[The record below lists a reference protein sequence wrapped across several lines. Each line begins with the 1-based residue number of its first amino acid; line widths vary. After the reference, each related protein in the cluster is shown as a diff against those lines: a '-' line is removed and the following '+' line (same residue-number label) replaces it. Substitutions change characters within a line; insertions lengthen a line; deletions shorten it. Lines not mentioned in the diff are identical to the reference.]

1 MNRLYHVDAFT
12 EVPFKGNPAAVC
24 IIEDDHSDQWML
36 QVAAEMNL
44 SETAFIRKQPDG
56 YGLKWFTPKKEV
68 SLCGHATL
76 ATAHILWEEG
86 LINPAEGIELQT
98 LSGKLTANRNGKV
111 IILDFPSRK
120 VSPTGNNNS
129 INQSIGDDPIFTN
142 KFITENG
149 TIYLLEYGDEEIVR
163 GLHPN
168 FNELLKTDARSVIVT
183 SRSNSNEYD
192 FISRY
197 FAPAVGIN
205 EDPVTGSS
213 HCCLAPYWAEKLGK
227 VVLTGYQASL
237 RGGFVQ
243 CKHMGN
249 RVQIGGKAVTISKG
263 ELIVEKYRTRE

>member
-1 MNRLYHVDAFT
+1 MNHLYHVDAFT

-36 QVAAEMNL
+36 QVSADMNL
-44 SETAFIRKQPDG
+44 SETAFIRKQTDG

-86 LINPAEGIELQT
+86 LINPTERIELHT

-111 IILDFPSRK
+111 ILLDFPARK
-120 VSPTGNNNS
+120 VSPIENSNS
-129 INQSIGDDPIFTN
+129 ISLAIGDVPTFTN
-142 KFITENG
+142 IFITERG
-149 TIYLLEYGDEEIVR
+149 TIYLLEYDDEKIVR
-163 GLHPN
+163 DLHPD

-183 SRSNSNEYD
+183 SRSSSTEYD
-192 FISRY
+192 FVSRY

-213 HCCLAPYWAEKLGK
+213 HCCLAPYWAAKLGK
-227 VVLTGYQASL
+227 VILTGYQASP

-243 CKHMGN
+243 CKYIGD

-263 ELIVEKYRTRE
+263 ELIV